1 MLFRAQEELRVL
13 LKLLL
18 LFTLVPLAELYL
30 LLQIAARTSLT
41 FTFVLVLV
49 TGIVGAMLARRQ
61 GLGWRQ
67 RLQAELQSGQVPT
80 TPLLD
85 GLMIFVAGALLITP
99 GVLTDVVGFSFLVP
113 PIRARLR
120 ERIKASLMRGFESG
134 SFDRQ
139 ADADGQETLPQDVII
154 DSYVIERDSE
164 TESREDSR

>member
-80 TPLLD
+80 TSLLD
-85 GLMIFVAGALLITP
+85 GLGALLITP

>member
-61 GLGWRQ
+61 GLGWR
-67 RLQAELQSGQVPT
+67 LQAELQSGQVPT
-80 TPLLD
+80 TLLLD

-120 ERIKASLMRGFESG
+120 ERIKARLMRGFESG

-154 DSYVIERDSE
+154 DSYVIEPDSE